1 MPYAP
6 KVLCRGG
13 CGRPVVRGVCEA
25 CQAKGVGQ
33 RKSSTQR
40 GYDYRWQRARAAF
53 LQSHPL
59 CGDPYMRH
67 PNQVVLATDV
77 DHRIAHKGDMTLFWD
92 PANWQGLCH
101 DCHSYT
107 TALEDGGFGR

>member
-1 MPYAP
+1 
-6 KVLCRGG
+6 
-13 CGRPVVRGVCEA
+13 
-25 CQAKGVGQ
+25 
-33 RKSSTQR
+33 
-40 GYDYRWQRARAAF
+40 
-53 LQSHPL
+53 
-59 CGDPYMRH
+59 MRH

-101 DCHSYT
+101 DCHSYK